1 MATGSIRI
9 TAATLALVLVVSLL
23 IGGIAGYMVGQ
34 RGRFGARTAT
44 AQGPCPHEL
53 SPADAYIIAG
63 FTCPAPI
70 CQDLLADCHCE
81 LAHEIKDRVKQE
93 LGQGKDGTTIR
104 AELIAQYGAQLHK
117 GN

>member
-1 MATGSIRI
+1 MVTGSIRV
-9 TAATLALVLVVSLL
+9 TAATLALVLILGLL
-23 IGGIAGYMVGQ
+23 VGGIAGFVVAQG
-34 RGRFGARTAT
+34 GRFGAQTKT

-53 SPADAYIIAG
+53 SPEDAYIIAG

-81 LAHEIKDRVKQE
+81 LAHEIMDRVKQE